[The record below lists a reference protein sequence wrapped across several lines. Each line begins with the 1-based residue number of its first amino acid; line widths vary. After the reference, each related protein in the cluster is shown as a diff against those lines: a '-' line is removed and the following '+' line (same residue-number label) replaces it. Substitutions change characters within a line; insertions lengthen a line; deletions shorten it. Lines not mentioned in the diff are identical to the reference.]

1 MEWGDALRTGWE
13 EVGKQSQKGER
24 RRRNKRN
31 EDDGRG
37 MREKKASGL
46 TQQSVRVLP
55 PKNRRLLASLFLS
68 NIVWGA
74 YVKYLVEIYYL
85 APLMWAYSWE
95 K

>member
-1 MEWGDALRTGWE
+1 M
-13 EVGKQSQKGER
+13 GKQSQKGER

-37 MREKKASGL
+37 MSEKKASGL

-68 NIVWGA
+68 NIV
-74 YVKYLVEIYYL
+74 
-85 APLMWAYSWE
+85 
-95 K
+95 